1 MVTLVF
7 FPFNGKYKK
16 HQNTEGDPIYK
27 SAILQKKA
35 HNNEGPGQISTSW
48 WSLLAQ
54 LYTTIVHIEF

>member
-27 SAILQKKA
+27 SAIVQKKA
-35 HNNEGPGQISTSW
+35 HNNERLVRFQPLGGVSW
-48 WSLLAQ
+48 LNYTQ
-54 LYTTIVHIEF
+54 L